1 MIKNAS
7 VFDEGLYECDYQDK
21 NNTIENRRYL
31 LQIKALPSEIEFV
44 NSTND
49 TITGIEQQPL
59 SVVCRVKRGKPPETL
74 TLKRRAITVKAG
86 GHGSI
91 VYRFNPEK
99 IDHNIQFLCE
109 AKSPLTSLPLRKTV
123 KINIKY
129 KPMIAIKNDVKEVNE
144 GATLSICSF
153 VDNPPDVKLKFE
165 NVTINDKERTMQ
177 CIADGTPAVYQYS
190 QWEHRSEY
198 NEHIRYL
205 DTTLTGNLTLPITE
219 FKGDR
224 FQDSG
229 MYLCRVSN
237 GIPNR
242 KGNYEQE
249 GKGYFISTGILILY
263 ISFFYNHESLI

>member
-1 MIKNAS
+1 MHLDVTESTELDIYGKRRNWNLSAYFNQFEFNPSLTHLSRLEIVSKVGAGDFSLMIKNAS

-21 NNTIENRRYL
+21 NNTIENRRYF

-74 TLKRRAITVKAG
+74 TLKRMAITVKAG

-123 KINIKY
+123 KINIKC
-129 KPMIAIKNDVKEVNE
+129 K
-144 GATLSICSF
+144 F
-153 VDNPPDVKLKFE
+153 VLTF
-165 NVTINDKERTMQ
+165 
-177 CIADGTPAVYQYS
+177 CIQ
-190 QWEHRSEY
+190 
-198 NEHIRYL
+198 
-205 DTTLTGNLTLPITE
+205 
-219 FKGDR
+219 
-224 FQDSG
+224 
-229 MYLCRVSN
+229 
-237 GIPNR
+237 
-242 KGNYEQE
+242 
-249 GKGYFISTGILILY
+249 
-263 ISFFYNHESLI
+263 